1 MTISTEVRTAGPYT
15 GNGSTTEFAFA
26 FKVFE
31 ASDVVVKTTTNGT
44 TTTETLT
51 TDYSVTLN
59 ADQDVSAGGTITMVT
74 PLLASTTLTIS
85 SDVPTTQNVKLAN
98 LGGFYPTVFNDALD
112 RATIQIQQ
120 VDQRVSDI
128 NSTLVT
134 PQFDTT
140 ADYTLTGVWTHNA
153 NVGINTANGD
163 QPLTV
168 IGGTRI
174 GTADDSAASQLSLG
188 GASGSTGN
196 HIITDAS
203 GNLSFNYGNAAV
215 GSSSLALRIDTSGNL
230 LVKASNIISGVSAPE
245 GSVTAPIG
253 SLFLRSD
260 GGTATSLYVKESGTG
275 NTGWIGVGAGA
286 STTNLNSLS
295 DVSAGSPSDGQVLSW
310 SDSSSAWVA
319 ASLGSGGG
327 GATSLNEL
335 SDVTITSAAANQV
348 LNYDTGS
355 SKFVNTATPTVQT
368 LNVVKS
374 GAGFTQGLLLT
385 NYSGDGVSIDAE
397 RSIAFNADYND
408 NSGGSQSAIV
418 FKTNNT
424 EHVRI
429 TSGGFVGIKNNDP
442 KQELEVR
449 GQALITGTSSASTDI
464 QTIINTGTPLLTAV
478 HTVPSGITWTS
489 SGDTELMVMRDSNCK
504 AAIVT
509 DSASDCELNFGDES
523 DLDVGGLIYRH
534 VNDSLIFKVN
544 GAQPARL
551 LANGNMGIGVSAP
564 AEKLEVAGT
573 IKATAIAAPAVTQAS
588 GAQTLAASDMNNSIV
603 STGNV
608 TVNGSVG
615 SAGDVVIV
623 YNNTAGN
630 ISIIDGTI
638 TTMRLDGTTTTG
650 TRTVAPRGM
659 AFIFFISSSEVVV
672 GGKSVT

>member
-51 TDYSVTLN
+51 TNYSVALN

-74 PLLASTTLTIS
+74 PPLSSTTLTIS

-174 GTADDSAASQLSLG
+174 GTANDSAASQLSLG

-215 GSSSLALRIDTSGNL
+215 GSSNLALRIDTSGNL

-327 GATSLNEL
+327 GA
-335 SDVTITSAAANQV
+335 AN
-348 LNYDTGS
+348 
-355 SKFVNTATPTVQT
+355 

-397 RSIAFNADYND
+397 RSLAFNADYNN

-534 VNDSLIFKVN
+534 VDDSLIFKVN
-544 GAQPARL
+544 GAQPARF

-573 IKATAIAAPAVTQAS
+573 VKATAIAAPAVTQAS

-603 STGNV
+603 STGDV